1 MKFNLK
7 AFLLD
12 LAEIGPSLLA
22 GIFNLKNEASH
33 ATKTQLATDSLT
45 LATGVATA
53 LTSANADEQAD
64 AQAASAIAQNVINV
78 VAAAH
83 TPTTPATPGNVGT
96 VIAAATPTS

>member
-22 GIFNLKNEASH
+22 GIFSLKNEASH
-33 ATKTQLATDSLT
+33 ATKIQLATDSLS

-53 LTSANADEQAD
+53 LTSTNSNEQAD
-64 AQAASAIAQNVINV
+64 AQAASAIAQNVIDV

-83 TPTTPATPGNVGT
+83 TPATPATHGSVSA
-96 VIAAATPTS
+96 VIAQATN